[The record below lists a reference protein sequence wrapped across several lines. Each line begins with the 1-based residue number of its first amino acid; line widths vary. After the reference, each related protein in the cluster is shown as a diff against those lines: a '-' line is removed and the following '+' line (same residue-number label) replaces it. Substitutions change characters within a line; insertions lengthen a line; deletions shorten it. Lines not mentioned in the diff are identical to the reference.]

1 MLRYRSVFIS
11 DIHLGSKDCK
21 AEYLLD
27 FLRSVE
33 CEQLYLVGDIF
44 DFWAMRKSVHW
55 TDTQSAV
62 IQLILYRARQGIKI
76 TYIPGNHD
84 ALMREF
90 CGLVYEGISV
100 ERNAVFN
107 AADGRQFFVS
117 HGDEF
122 DAKMKHSL
130 LTRMMG
136 DKVYYY
142 LLSLNRYA
150 QRIRNAVGLK
160 YWSLSGFLKT
170 RSRKVNDYIRRFELA
185 AARRAKYDH
194 YDGYICG
201 HIHKPG
207 IEEIEGVLYCND
219 GDWVETCTALVEDK
233 FGNIHLLHWSDHQRV
248 EQVAESDADT
258 LVKLPVSGLA
268 NS

>member
-11 DIHLGSKDCK
+11 DLHLGSKDCK
-21 AEYLLD
+21 AEFLLD

-33 CEQLYLVGDIF
+33 CEHLYLVGDIF
-44 DFWAMRKSVHW
+44 DFWAMRKSVYW
-55 TDTQSAV
+55 TNAQSAV
-62 IQLILYRARQGIKI
+62 VQLILYKARNGVKV

-84 ALMREF
+84 SLVREF
-90 CGLVYEGISV
+90 CGIQYEGVAV
-100 ERNAVFN
+100 ERNAVFD
-107 AADGRQFFVS
+107 AADGRKFFVS

-122 DAKMKHSL
+122 DVLMKHNV
-130 LTRMMG
+130 LTKFMG

-142 LLSLNRYA
+142 LLSLNRLT
-150 QRIRNAVGLK
+150 QRVRNTIGLK

-170 RSRKVNDYIRRFELA
+170 RSKKVSGYIRRFEMA
-185 AARRAKYDH
+185 AAKRAKYDH

-207 IEEIEGVLYCND
+207 IEEIDGVLYCND
-219 GDWVETCTALVEDK
+219 GDWVETCTALVEDE

-248 EQVAESDADT
+248 EKMAEAA
-258 LVKLPVSGLA
+258 VELPIDLPIPGLA